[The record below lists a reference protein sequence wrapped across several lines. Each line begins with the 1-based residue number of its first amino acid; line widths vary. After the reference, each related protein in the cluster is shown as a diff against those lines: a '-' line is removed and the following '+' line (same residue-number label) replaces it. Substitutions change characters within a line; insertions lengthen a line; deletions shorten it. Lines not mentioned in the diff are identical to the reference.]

1 LPSAAV
7 HAAIAAHNIEMIY
20 PNGISP
26 VHALK
31 DVSLEIADGEILLM
45 MGPSGSGKTTL
56 LFVLGGILSPTRG
69 RVVVRDV
76 EITNLDRRQK
86 ARFRLKHLS
95 FIFQGFNLFKALT
108 ARENVELA
116 LHARGV
122 RARTAREQTQR
133 LFERLGM
140 TRQLDRLPRD
150 LSGGEKQRVA
160 IARALVADPDVV
172 MADEPTS
179 ALDAENGVAVTG
191 LLGELAR
198 ERGTTVLIAS
208 HDMRIA
214 PFANRILQLNDG
226 RL

>member
-1 LPSAAV
+1 MSQP
-7 HAAIAAHNIEMIY
+7 AIRAQGIEMVY
-20 PNGISP
+20 PNGATP

-31 DVSLEIADGEILLM
+31 GVSMEIADGEILLM

-56 LFVLGGILSPTRG
+56 LFILGGILSPTAG
-69 RVVVRDV
+69 RVMVRNV
-76 EITNLDRRQK
+76 EITTLDRRQK

-95 FIFQGFNLFKALT
+95 FIFQDFNLFKALT
-108 ARENVELA
+108 ARENVELV
-116 LHARGV
+116 LQARGV
-122 RARTAREQTQR
+122 RGRPARRQTET
-133 LFERLGM
+133 LLERLGM
-140 TRQLDRLPRD
+140 GRQLDRLPRD

-160 IARALVADPDVV
+160 IARALVAEPDVV

-179 ALDAENGVAVTG
+179 ALDAENGLAVTG
-191 LLGELAR
+191 LLGELAA

-214 PFANRILQLNDG
+214 PFANRIVQLNDG